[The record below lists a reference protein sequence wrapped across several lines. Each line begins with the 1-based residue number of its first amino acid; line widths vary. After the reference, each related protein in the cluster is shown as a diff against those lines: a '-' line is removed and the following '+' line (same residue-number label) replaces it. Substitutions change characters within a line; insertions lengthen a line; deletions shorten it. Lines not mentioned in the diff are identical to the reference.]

1 MDPDDVFKTEP
12 VDPDNVIVKKE
23 VEADER
29 ILDLDD
35 KEALRLDN
43 SIESKIIF
51 NISCCQQ

>member
-1 MDPDDVFKTEP
+1 MIKTVP

-23 VEADER
+23 IEADDR

-43 SIESKIIF
+43 SVESKII
-51 NISCCQQ
+51 I

>member
-1 MDPDDVFKTEP
+1 MDPDDVIKTVP

-23 VEADER
+23 IEADDR

-43 SIESKIIF
+43 SVESKII
-51 NISCCQQ
+51 I